1 MTAVPDEGTS
11 THEFFGSSSAGSF
24 TAQIKKALDAR
35 LGKAGSG
42 AQSKP
47 DHHFTSNPLSS
58 RGAAPIDADY
68 VLPARRHADHLMVLY
83 WQYVDPLYPF
93 LDRTKFEEAYHAI
106 FAGTATD
113 AEEHV
118 FVATLNVIFAL
129 SAQLSESST
138 PEQRD
143 EASGQFFCRA
153 QELLPLNI
161 WLTGTIEQ
169 VQYLLLISQY
179 LQSTDHPHQTWMTVG
194 SAVRIAQGLGIH
206 LPAASAKHSSL
217 NNREL
222 YRRIWHGCVLMDRYV
237 HEFGALEDRIL
248 TDKVLSP

>member
-1 MTAVPDEGTS
+1 MTNSGGPSYQHLAPREDVDTATSAATQSPVGTLNSRTTEDGSARSRPVGVSAISPSVIDSMTAVPDEGTS

-42 AQSKP
+42 GPNKP
-47 DHHFTSNPLSS
+47 DQRFTSDPLSTHV
-58 RGAAPIDADY
+58 RRTAPLDANY
-68 VLPARRHADHLMVLY
+68 VLPARRQADHLMVLY

-93 LDRTKFEEAYHAI
+93 LDRVKFEEAYRAI

-113 AEEHV
+113 VEENV

-129 SAQLSESST
+129 SAQLWESTT

-143 EASGQFFCRA
+143 ETSGQFFQRA

-161 WLTGTIEQ
+161 WLSGKPTPGTNW
-169 VQYLLLISQY
+169 VACGVYK
-179 LQSTDHPHQTWMTVG
+179 T
-194 SAVRIAQGLGIH
+194 R
-206 LPAASAKHSSL
+206 K
-217 NNREL
+217 
-222 YRRIWHGCVLMDRYV
+222 
-237 HEFGALEDRIL
+237 
-248 TDKVLSP
+248 LSVM